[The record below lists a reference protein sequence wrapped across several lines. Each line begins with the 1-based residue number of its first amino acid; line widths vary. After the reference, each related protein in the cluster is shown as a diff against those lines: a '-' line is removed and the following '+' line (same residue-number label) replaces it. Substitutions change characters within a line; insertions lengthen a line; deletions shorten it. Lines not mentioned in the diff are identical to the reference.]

1 MDDKETYAKIADLV
15 ARYAADRSDREA
27 FSELCRLA
35 DESQE
40 NRDGIRR
47 SLELW
52 YAAGADKAD
61 TRFNPADAYARFT
74 ARKAAFVAPKA
85 SCVAPKHVAKTR
97 RLWFRAAVAVAAVVA
112 LAFIPWA
119 SYRYGVSRVEGSFAD
134 ISISTTNGAPT
145 QTTLPDGTKVWL
157 DASSKLTYSQGF
169 GVTDR
174 NVRIEGNALFDV
186 THNAEL
192 PFTIADGEVSLRVL
206 GTRFTYRDYAD
217 EPSITVDLMQGSVE
231 LQSRLTGQLMRLSPD
246 ERMTIDKRSG
256 RMSKSRT
263 DAATSAAWAS
273 DELVFDEVPLSQ
285 IARTLSRRYGVS
297 IHVSPALASKRL
309 YGRFKASEGGVE
321 HVLGTMSATG
331 AFRYKQ
337 SAGRYIIY

>member
-1 MDDKETYAKIADLV
+1 MDDKETQAKIADLV

-35 DESQE
+35 DASRE
-40 NRDGIRR
+40 NREGIRR

-52 YAAGADKAD
+52 YSAGVDEADP
-61 TRFNPADAYARFT
+61 RFDPAEAYARFA
-74 ARKAAFVAPKA
+74 ARKAAYVAQQTAEAVQPP
-85 SCVAPKHVAKTR
+85 VARVR
-97 RLWFRAAVAVAAVVA
+97 RLWLRAAVAVAAVFA

-134 ISISTTNGAPT
+134 ISISTANGAPT

-231 LQSRLTGQLMRLSPD
+231 LQSRLTGQRMRLSPD
-246 ERMTIDKRSG
+246 ERMTIDKQSG

-297 IHVSPALASKRL
+297 IRVSPSLASKRL
-309 YGRFKASEGGVE
+309 YGRFKAGEGGID

-337 SAGRYIIY
+337 AAGRYIIY